1 MSKKLER
8 IKADLNKARAKRT
21 EWDQRIKKLEQKYS
35 EEENTEIHEVVHA
48 FSLTPEELRELLQNR
63 AAMVPNKGAEMAEQE
78 AEHEEE

>member
-8 IKADLNKARAKRT
+8 IKADLNKARARRA
-21 EWDQRIKKLEQKYS
+21 EWDQRIKELEQKYT

-48 FSLTPEELRELLQNR
+48 FHLTPDELRELLQNMNGR
-63 AAMVPNKGAEMAEQE
+63 APVKVPDLTEQE